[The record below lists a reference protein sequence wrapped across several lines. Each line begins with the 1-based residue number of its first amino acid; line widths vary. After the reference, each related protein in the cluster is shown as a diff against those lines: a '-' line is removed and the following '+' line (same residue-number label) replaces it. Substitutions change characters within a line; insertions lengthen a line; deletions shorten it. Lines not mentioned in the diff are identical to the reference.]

1 MLALLNDK
9 AKLVKVAAH
18 KNLGKFIYLLKGL
31 KINENLIK

>member
-9 AKLVKVAAH
+9 TKQVKIAAH

-31 KINENLIK
+31 KINESLIK